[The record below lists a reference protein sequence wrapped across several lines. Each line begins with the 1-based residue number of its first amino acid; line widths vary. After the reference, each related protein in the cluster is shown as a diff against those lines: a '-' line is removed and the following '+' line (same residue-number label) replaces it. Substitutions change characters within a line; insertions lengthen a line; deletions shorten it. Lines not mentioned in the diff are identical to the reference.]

1 VRFALPLLLPLL
13 PACAGADN
21 FRVAGYQQDEFT
33 NNADILFVIDNSSS
47 MGEENQALID
57 NLGVF
62 IEELSASGASGS
74 DGLVDAV
81 DNYIEFSSQGTRF
94 INFNIGVTSTDVAAS
109 YGALTGADPLVT
121 FGEDDVVATFQANVE
136 EAATLSG
143 SGNEEGLEAVF
154 MAMCRAVE
162 NPPEPCFD
170 EIDQFTEA
178 DILSNEGLIRERGAL
193 IPVIVS
199 DEGDVSRRRDSQ
211 LEGAPDD
218 QPDEYEA
225 LYALFG
231 KRMGWAVIGPTPGV
245 CEGATPVPEWTA
257 DRYEYMVE
265 RTDGI
270 WVDINTGAP
279 DCGVTDF
286 ADALEQIGE
295 LVNRLLDSFPLQ
307 AVPDPDTIRV
317 FVEGRVVE
325 RATGDG
331 LGGWTNGWSYD
342 ATANAIVFH
351 GSAVPGYG
359 AQVEIYY
366 LPVSG
371 EPRDLPF

>member
-1 VRFALPLLLPLL
+1 MRIGLLLLL
-13 PACAGADN
+13 TGCKHDDL
-21 FRVAGYQQDEFT
+21 FRVAGYEQDEFT
-33 NNADILFVIDNSSS
+33 NNADILFVIDNSGS
-47 MGEENQALID
+47 MVEENQALID

-62 IEELSASGASGS
+62 IDQLASDTGTSSS

-81 DNYIEFSSQGTRF
+81 GNYIEFSGRGTRF
-94 INFNIGVTSTDVAAS
+94 VNFNIGVTSTDVEAH
-109 YGALTGADPLVT
+109 YGALFGSDPLVT
-121 FGEDDVVATFQANVE
+121 FGDEDVVTAFTEAVSA
-136 EAATLSG
+136 AATTAG

-162 NPPEPCFD
+162 EPPEPCYD

-178 DILSNEGLIRERGAL
+178 DELSNEGLIRERGAL
-193 IPVIVS
+193 IPIIVS

-218 QPDEYEA
+218 EPDEYDA
-225 LYALFG
+225 LFSLFG

-245 CEGATPVPEWTA
+245 CEGATPVPDWTA
-257 DRYEYMVE
+257 DRYHWLVD
-265 RTDGI
+265 RTDGF

-279 DCGVTDF
+279 ECDVTDF
-286 ADALEQIGE
+286 ADALEEIGE
-295 LVNRLLDSFPLQ
+295 LINRLLDSFPLQ

-317 FVEGRVVE
+317 FVDGRLVD

-331 LGGWTNGWSYD
+331 AGGWGSGWSYD
-342 ATANAIVFH
+342 PDSNSIVFH
-351 GSAVPGYG
+351 GNAIPGYG
-359 AQVEIYY
+359 AEVAIYY